1 MLAVAPHPPA
11 AYVASGAVRVPLAIS
26 SWCWGAR
33 CGAPLATTP
42 RQVIAARGTPV
53 RLELALTPVK
63 TTVSVAGSA
72 ARTTVHGREI
82 SWPAT
87 RSGGITA
94 YVRYGRGWAI
104 YTARLTVR

>member
-1 MLAVAPHPPA
+1 VLAVAPHPPA

-42 RQVIAARGTPV
+42 RQVIAARGAPV
-53 RLELALTPVK
+53 RLELALAPVK
-63 TTVSVAGSA
+63 ATVSVAGSA
-72 ARTTVHGREI
+72 TRSTAHGREI

-94 YVRYGRGWAI
+94 YVRYARGWAI